1 MKWWKRLILSI
12 VSLVWGYISMDYL
25 YIALGYLTGTRADRR
40 MDGTPKMF
48 LWQLAGFGMFL
59 LWLFILAA
67 YTALVRYL
75 SPKVDLVEVDEK
87 EKNPKVRR
95 KIFDIIFQYGILITG
110 VLVRWVYLCLVYL
123 PNR

>member
-25 YIALGYLTGTRADRR
+25 YIALGNLTGTRIHQQVGET
-40 MDGTPKMF
+40 METL

-59 LWLFILAA
+59 VWLLILAA

-95 KIFDIIFQYGILITG
+95 KIFDIIFQYGIIITG
-110 VLVRWVYLCLVYL
+110 VLVRWAYLCLVYL
-123 PNR
+123 PDR

>member
-12 VSLVWGYISMDYL
+12 TSLVWGYISMDYL
-25 YIALGYLTGTRADRR
+25 YFAMGNLTGTRMHQQA
-40 MDGTPKMF
+40 GGASQTF

-59 LWLFILAA
+59 LWLLILAA
-67 YTALVRYL
+67 YTTLIRFL
-75 SPKVDLVEVDEK
+75 SPKIDLVEVDEK

-95 KIFDIIFQYGILITG
+95 KIFDIIFQYGIIIIG
-110 VLVRWVYLCLVYL
+110 VLVRWAYLCLVYL

>member
-25 YIALGYLTGTRADRR
+25 YIALGNLTGTRIHQQA
-40 MDGTPKMF
+40 GETTETL

-59 LWLFILAA
+59 VWLLILAA

-95 KIFDIIFQYGILITG
+95 KAFDIIFQYGIIITG
-110 VLVRWVYLCLVYL
+110 ILIRWAYLCLIYL
-123 PNR
+123 PDR